1 MKEYLGGD
9 RSSVNVVTERGSW
22 IISILKEWRRV
33 TEQHQQVKKKQ
44 FSMMVKT
51 QVIIGVLN
59 DGLLQGRH
67 HDSDLVIPPGCT
79 PPRE

>member
-33 TEQHQQVKKKQ
+33 TEEHQQVKKKQ

-67 HDSDLVIPPGCT
+67 HDSDHSIPPGCT